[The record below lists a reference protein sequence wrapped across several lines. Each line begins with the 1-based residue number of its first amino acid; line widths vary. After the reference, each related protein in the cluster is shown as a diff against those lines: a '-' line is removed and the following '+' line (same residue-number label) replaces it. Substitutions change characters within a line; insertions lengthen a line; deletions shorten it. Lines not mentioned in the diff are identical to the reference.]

1 MYYHSSP
8 HLHPDPLNHYD
19 SSWLLNLHPN
29 WSSCLPAPHN
39 SLTVPPA
46 AKKILLICK
55 SHCTPSLLQ
64 TLQWCALHLFRIVY
78 KVLCKL
84 VLVISLT
91 FSLTLSSLMWFL
103 TSHPSFLAL
112 PWNAKCT
119 PIPGPLHMLFPLPST
134 LFLQIFM
141 WLTPSLPQ
149 SLPKCHLLSAHLHY
163 ALTCAHTHTQAQRQI
178 FPFSPHPVSHTL
190 PCFPHSIYCHPTYH
204 IFTFPF
210 VYFVSLP
217 LGKKVL
223 TWSGTDLGSLLYLQ
237 YVEQRFHKVDV
248 RLIYF

>member
-1 MYYHSSP
+1 MSYHSSP

-64 TLQWCALHLFRIVY
+64 TLQWCPLHLFRIVY

-134 LFLQIFM
+134 LFFQIFM

-149 SLPKCHLLSAHLHY
+149 SLPKCHLLRDTC
-163 ALTCAHTHTQAQRQI
+163 LTTMHVRVHTHTHTQKANLSI
-178 FPFSPHPVSHTL
+178 LTTSCLPYSTLFPPQHLLPSNIPHIYLSICLFRISATRKKSFNLIRDWFVFTAVSPVCRTKVS
-190 PCFPHSIYCHPTYH
+190 
-204 IFTFPF
+204 
-210 VYFVSLP
+210 
-217 LGKKVL
+217 
-223 TWSGTDLGSLLYLQ
+223 
-237 YVEQRFHKVDV
+237 
-248 RLIYF
+248 